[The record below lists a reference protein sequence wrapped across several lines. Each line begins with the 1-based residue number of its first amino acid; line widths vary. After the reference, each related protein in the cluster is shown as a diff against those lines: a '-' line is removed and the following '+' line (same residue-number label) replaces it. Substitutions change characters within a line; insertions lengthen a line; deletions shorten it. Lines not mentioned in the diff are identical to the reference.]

1 MPSGNQVASLSPDP
15 NDGHR
20 LKSTVQMNINFRLNS
35 VVHHQ
40 LRKKHSAVKPEWYGN
55 YFTSMYGW
63 I

>member
-40 LRKKHSAVKPEWYGN
+40 LRKKHSAVKPE
-55 YFTSMYGW
+55 
-63 I
+63 